1 MQLSFTS
8 GIIVDRFALNVI
20 MTIDINLLL
29 AWGATYKKV
38 GHGDIIFREGNNC
51 SFYHQLVSGV
61 VKWVNINEDGREFIQ
76 TIVEPGESFGIVSL
90 FDDEPYA
97 ATAIAEKD
105 SIILRLHKPVFLN
118 LLEES
123 STLQSKFSR
132 LLAEQIRFKL
142 LLLKTIS
149 FEDPHICIST
159 LIGYLKKNKK
169 NICAN
174 CNQLKL
180 TRQQIAGMTGLRVE
194 TVIRTMRHMHDDG
207 ELLITKGKVFCL
219 YD

>member
-1 MQLSFTS
+1 
-8 GIIVDRFALNVI
+8 

>member
-1 MQLSFTS
+1 MP
-8 GIIVDRFALNVI
+8 
-20 MTIDINLLL
+20 IDINLLL

>member
-1 MQLSFTS
+1 
-8 GIIVDRFALNVI
+8 

-61 VKWVNINEDGREFIQ
+61 VKWVNINEDGIEFIQ